1 LATRELETTLDQF
14 SASSGGLDLPPPGP
28 PASYRLEGTTVWSFP
43 NRGSW
48 ATHSGSYRGNWSPY
62 IPRNLILHYTQPGD
76 LVLDQ
81 MLGSGTTLV
90 ECKLLGRNAVGVD
103 INPDALLVA
112 RDRLNFPYASL
123 DSEYRPPRICTFRGD
138 ARRLDKLEDSSV
150 DLVATHPPY
159 AFIIPY
165 SEGRIPGDLSSL
177 RRLDDFLVAMG
188 DVARESFRVLK
199 PGKHAGIL
207 MGDTRKG
214 RHYVPIAARVMQSFL
229 EAGFLLK
236 EDIIKLQHNTKGT
249 RENWKAERYDFYK
262 IAHEHLFVF
271 RKPEDEADAKEH
283 RLSRKWW

>member
-1 LATRELETTLDQF
+1 
-14 SASSGGLDLPPPGP
+14 
-28 PASYRLEGTTVWSFP
+28 
-43 NRGSW
+43 
-48 ATHSGSYRGNWSPY
+48 
-62 IPRNLILHYTQPGD
+62 
-76 LVLDQ
+76 

-112 RDRLNFPYASL
+112 RDRLNFPYSSL
-123 DSEYRPPRICTFRGD
+123 DPEYKAPRIRTFLGD

-165 SEGRIPGDLSSL
+165 SEGRLAGDLSSL
-177 RRLDDFLVAMG
+177 RKLDDFLAAML
-188 DVARESFRVLK
+188 DVAKETYRVLK

-214 RHYVPIAARVMQSFL
+214 RHYVPMAMRVMQAFL
-229 EAGFLLK
+229 DAGFLLK
-236 EDIIKLQHNTKGT
+236 EDVIKVQHNTKGT

-271 RKPEDEADAKEH
+271 QKPENEEDAKEH
-283 RLSRKWW
+283 KLSRKWW